1 MKVILITDN
10 DINEVIA
17 VYTVKKFIEEANKEY
32 FETNNFCG
40 EREYFNEDS
49 LDFAI
54 NFYIDT
60 SDNLSLDVMELECA
74 FGEKVEIK

>member
-32 FETNNFCG
+32 FEANDLCG

>member
-17 VYTVKKFIEEANKEY
+17 VYTVKKFIEEANKEH
-32 FETNNFCG
+32 FEANDFCG

-54 NFYIDT
+54 DEYIDT
-60 SDNLSLDVMELECA
+60 SEGLSIDVMELECA
-74 FGEKVEIK
+74 FGEKVK

>member
-32 FETNNFCG
+32 FEANDFCG
-40 EREYFNEDS
+40 AGEYFNEDS
-49 LDFAI
+49 LDYAI
-54 NFYIDT
+54 DFYIDT
-60 SDNLSLDVMELECA
+60 SEGLSIDVMELECA
-74 FGEKVEIK
+74 FGEEVEVK